1 MRHRAE
7 EDALYRQFA
16 KKRQEEEV
24 HITEQIQVRLI
35 NFKKIYILLNNS
47 MQHNAKF

>member
-24 HITEQIQVRLI
+24 HITEQIQVRI
-35 NFKKIYILLNNS
+35 KIAIMHKKKI
-47 MQHNAKF
+47 